1 MRIRTLALALTLLA
15 PAAHAEKLP
24 PDFKAALEK
33 VLRPGKTFGVMVQ
46 KGVPTTSIYGID
58 GNAGGNAHYSIDVK
72 DGNWSTSQGLLDFN
86 QRAADFL
93 DIGEV
98 MELASVSFK
107 DNRVDLRFVSL
118 ESHKVARG
126 NIIVT
131 RRDREAVATN
141 FKFFFPFTAQSAAD
155 APKAIAYIEEYL
167 KLAPSEDEARDLGRR
182 MAQGEADP
190 DPKSSPKLSAKPTP
204 APSAAPAKPAAKR
217 EIKVGMTP
225 LEVVEILGKPRQEVA
240 FENKSKWTYPDIT
253 VVFENGR
260 VKEVKF

>member
-24 PDFKAALEK
+24 PDFKAALDK

-93 DIGEV
+93 DLGEV
-98 MELASVSFK
+98 MELASVSYK

-126 NIIVT
+126 NLIVT

-167 KLAPSEDEARDLGRR
+167 KLASGETEARELGRR
-182 MAQGEADP
+182 LAHGEDEPAP
-190 DPKSSPKLSAKPTP
+190 RASAK
-204 APSAAPAKPAAKR
+204 ASVPSAAPAKPTPKR